1 MAMTLSELGMLLTP
15 EPMSFVEAKDKENPD
30 ENYYHRYHGTEI
42 YVDEDG
48 DKSCFLIVDLCDKGE
63 FVLIVSPDL
72 YNLKECANRAAVFE
86 AVLAIG
92 YDTKSVNFE
101 YNEESG
107 ELRATVEFPIGE
119 NRLTASQIKSCLLLL
134 LGVIDSAD
142 PVIRH
147 AMKTGLVDLEYGEK
161 IEEDSD
167 KKELNDLLKKAGGIV
182 GLRKLAAE
190 VERARK

>member
-15 EPMSFVEAKDKENPD
+15 EPMSFVEEKDKNDPEK
-30 ENYYHRYHGTEI
+30 NYYHRYHGTEVYI
-42 YVDEDG
+42 DNDG

-63 FVLIVSPDL
+63 FVLIISPDL
-72 YNLKECANRAAVFE
+72 YNLKECATRAAVFE

-101 YNEESG
+101 YNAESG

-119 NRLTASQIKSCLLLL
+119 NRLTASQIKSCLILL

-147 AMKTGLVDLEYGEK
+147 AMKTGLVDLERGEK
-161 IEEDSD
+161 NEVDSD
-167 KKELNDLLKKAGGIV
+167 KKELNDLLKKAGGIE

-190 VERARK
+190 AERVKK

>member
-1 MAMTLSELGMLLTP
+1 MEFTKDDLKHFITKRTNEKLGELGYN
-15 EPMSFVEAKDKENPD
+15 PMP
-30 ENYYHRYHGTEI
+30 G
-42 YVDEDG
+42 G
-48 DKSCFLIVDLCDKGE
+48 DD
-63 FVLIVSPDL
+63 
-72 YNLKECANRAAVFE
+72 Y
-86 AVLAIG
+86 
-92 YDTKSVNFE
+92 FE

-147 AMKTGLVDLEYGEK
+147 AMKTGLVDLECGEK

-167 KKELNDLLKKAGGIV
+167 KKELNDLLKKAGGIE

-190 VERARK
+190 AERAKK